1 MLIFYENTAA
11 VAMKLL
17 FRLFYVCVIFMHER
31 KKAESGYSIHDE
43 TNGKNNIFFSV
54 YVKKKEKTYH
64 RGKTEKK
71 LRFLQVFVK
80 LRFVIKIPI

>member
-1 MLIFYENTAA
+1 MFIYFKHPPIMLIFYENTAA

-31 KKAESGYSIHDE
+31 KKTESGYSIHDE

-54 YVKKKEKTYH
+54 YAKKK
-64 RGKTEKK
+64 KK
-71 LRFLQVFVK
+71 HTIEVKRKKNCAFFRFL
-80 LRFVIKIPI
+80 